1 MTTQDDNR
9 LAKYRAFKALH
20 DQPGT
25 FVIPNPWDAGTA
37 RILTALGF
45 KALATTSAGY
55 AFAAG
60 VRDSTGYTNREGLL
74 NNAESIAAATELP
87 VSADLE
93 NGFGAD
99 PETCAETIV
108 AAGKIGLAG
117 GSIEDSTGDR
127 RASIY
132 DFNQSVERIQAA
144 AEAAQAHSVFL
155 TARAENFINGRKDFD
170 DTLKRL
176 VAYAEA
182 GADAVYAPGLPDLD
196 AIKTV
201 CATLDKPVNVLM
213 GLSGATYTVE
223 ELAVAGVKRIS
234 VGGSMAR
241 AALGEFIRAAE
252 EVRDQGTFTYATRA
266 VADRDAAAY
275 MAKP

>member
-25 FVIPNPWDAGTA
+25 FVIPNPWDAGPA

-74 NNAESIAAATELP
+74 NNAECIAAATELP

-127 RASIY
+127 HAPIY
-132 DFNQSVERIQAA
+132 DFNQSV
-144 AEAAQAHSVFL
+144 
-155 TARAENFINGRKDFD
+155 
-170 DTLKRL
+170 
-176 VAYAEA
+176 
-182 GADAVYAPGLPDLD
+182 
-196 AIKTV
+196 
-201 CATLDKPVNVLM
+201 
-213 GLSGATYTVE
+213 
-223 ELAVAGVKRIS
+223 
-234 VGGSMAR
+234 
-241 AALGEFIRAAE
+241 
-252 EVRDQGTFTYATRA
+252 
-266 VADRDAAAY
+266 
-275 MAKP
+275 